1 MEYAIE
7 SAALFNPSVVEDPD
21 QTNLEE
27 GQKRVIISLRATG
40 EGHISSLVFRRAIID
55 RNNEIIMQEPGF
67 LVDEAEVVR
76 DHLYLKKR
84 FVSKL
89 MEMEVPADIYS
100 LVLDKLPEEFTYDQI
115 RECTLSLINGN
126 NQLPIN
132 KRVAVEEI
140 LWLAD
145 SYTRIRFSLDTDL
158 SERVIFPI
166 SRYEKNGIED
176 ARFVKFTN
184 DNGESVYYATYTAY
198 DGFTILPKLIET
210 EDFCTF
216 RIFPLHGKYA
226 IDKNLA
232 LFPRK
237 IGGKYAMVSRIDGQN
252 NYIMFSKNL
261 YRWSHAELLQEP
273 AYPWEFVQVGNAGSP
288 IETPQGWLLITH
300 GVGPMRKY
308 CLGASLLDPEDPR
321 KVIGRLKEP
330 LLLPADNERT
340 GYVPNVVYSCGAIV
354 HNEELI
360 IPYAMSDYASAFA
373 SVNLNDLLG
382 EILRNRQ

>member
-198 DGFTILPKLIET
+198 DGYTILPKLIET

-216 RIFPLHGKYA
+216 PIFPLHGKYA

-232 LFPRK
+232 LFPCK

-382 EILRNRQ
+382 EILRNKI